1 MSIKQKLEDVAPDTS
16 LRLVNFK
23 MPRMQ
28 YRIISIVAR
37 HWDISI
43 AELIRRSLNLV
54 LSQITDTKLLAR
66 IRNCRDTYV
75 KEESNFIHR
84 QRR

>member
-1 MSIKQKLEDVAPDTS
+1 MSIKQTLESVAPDTKP
-16 LRLVNFK
+16 RLVNFK
-23 MPRMQ
+23 MPKMQ

-54 LSQITDTKLLAR
+54 LSQIKDQKLLAR
-66 IRNCRDTYV
+66 IRNVREAYIREDL
-75 KEESNFIHR
+75 
-84 QRR
+84 

>member
-1 MSIKQKLEDVAPDTS
+1 MSIKQTLESVAPDTKP
-16 LRLVNFK
+16 RLVNFK
-23 MPRMQ
+23 MPKMQ

-54 LSQITDTKLLAR
+54 LSQIKDQKLLAR
-66 IRNCRDTYV
+66 IRNVR
-75 KEESNFIHR
+75 ESYIR
-84 QRR
+84 EDL